1 MKYLVTTICMFYFAS
16 SYSQPGFGFS
26 EGTVFYKKGDSML
39 CLVKLSLD
47 YGDTVIYKGYDGDT
61 EKMLFAKNIK
71 SIRLPYKHIEN
82 VPLDSGR
89 EKLSTLI
96 VKGNICVYSYAT
108 ITMGKAV
115 PIPKSGG
122 LKLTSG
128 TTTPHFILKKDSVC
142 KEIRE
147 DYFRRDIAPFIRNC
161 PGMLKKL
168 DTEGYYFTDMM
179 KIITEYNSCE
189 LAVD

>member
-1 MKYLVTTICMFYFAS
+1 MKCTFVISLLLSVNSIF
-16 SYSQPGFGFS
+16 SQPGFGFT
-26 EGTVFYKKGDSML
+26 EATVSYKKGDSML
-39 CLVKLSLD
+39 CLVKLSLN
-47 YGDTVIYKGYDGDT
+47 YGDTVIYKYYDGDS
-61 EKMLFAKNIK
+61 EKMLFSK
-71 SIRLPYKHIEN
+71 SIKGIRFPNNYIEN
-82 VPLDSGR
+82 VQLDSGR

-96 VKGNICVYSYAT
+96 VTGRVCLYSFAT

-115 PIPKSGG
+115 AIPKSGG

-128 TTTPHFILKKDSVC
+128 TTTPHFIVKKDSVC

-179 KIITEYNSCE
+179 KIIKEYNSCE
-189 LAVD
+189 LGE